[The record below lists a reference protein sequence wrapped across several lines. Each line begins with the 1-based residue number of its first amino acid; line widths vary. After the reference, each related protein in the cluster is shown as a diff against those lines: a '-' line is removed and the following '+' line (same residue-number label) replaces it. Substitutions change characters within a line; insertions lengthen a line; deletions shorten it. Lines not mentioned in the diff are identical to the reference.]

1 MPSTPMDFL
10 DIYECKKFMSRAK
23 RLWLLEPDNPIRY
36 KKAKLQ
42 EFTYYKHI
50 YADLCNF
57 MVDFLQARYET
68 MLIQK
73 KATLEDIRNMVER
86 QPIDN
91 VYWRIIDRVNIWA
104 MRIAGPVENL
114 GKLATDRQS
123 VHAVSVTKNTN
134 DGIFILEKQT
144 VPVGQKTLAEI
155 EKEWLKVYH
164 DTKVKKVIADMKDW
178 GSRKQVMDKTSNT
191 YKSVL
196 RGLWAKI
203 KTFDSELK
211 GELTKRLWEECT
223 EALGMCADGHVG
235 RLINVL
241 IGFDEQFKNSV
252 SPKEYF
258 QNNIALIAK
267 SQVPMAFKLEQAK
280 RLMDDIEM
288 PENERQIWLDAF

>member
-1 MPSTPMDFL
+1 MDFL
-10 DIYECKKFMSRAK
+10 DVYECKKFMSRAK
-23 RLWLLEPDNPIRY
+23 RLWLLEPDNPVRY
-36 KKAKLQ
+36 KKAKLPQ
-42 EFTYYKHI
+42 FTYYKHI

-73 KATLEDIRNMVER
+73 KATLEDIRNMLDK

-91 VYWRIIDRVNIWA
+91 VYWRMIDMVNIWA

-114 GKLATDRQS
+114 GKIATDRQS

-134 DGIFILEKQT
+134 DGIFILEKQL
-144 VPVGQKTLAEI
+144 VPIGQKTLAEI

-178 GSRKQVMDKTSNT
+178 GSRKQVMDKMSNK

-211 GELTKRLWEECT
+211 SELTKRLWEECT

-235 RLINVL
+235 RLVNVL

-258 QNNIALIAK
+258 QNNISLIAK
-267 SQVPMAFKLEQAK
+267 SSVPMPFKLEQAK

-288 PENERQIWLDAF
+288 PEEERQVWLEAL